1 MEADKVRKRFNK
13 EQANQIIDGKLDVIQ
28 FFENKKES
36 PNRLI
41 EALKGRPF
49 CPGEKEREDIMQ
61 RVSKL
66 REEVRVFRLKHKIED
81 PPENTAAKI
90 KERIVPL

>member
-1 MEADKVRKRFNK
+1 M
-13 EQANQIIDGKLDVIQ
+13 IQ

-49 CPGEKEREDIMQ
+49 CPGEKEREEIMQ

-66 REEVRVFRLKHKIED
+66 RDKVKVFRLKYKIED
-81 PPENTAAKI
+81 PPEHTAAKI